1 MIIEVCPITELP
13 VKDFMDVGS
22 VYQYYI
28 DYENEEFQITL
39 GYSFN
44 NFCKTDYFIDNRHL
58 LAGSIL
64 TYQLLDGEEN
74 GIKKISLSHD
84 WKEKFSKISYPKTPK
99 EKLDNLLKTLYQ
111 YQNYDGEEV
120 DIYNQVQKR
129 AFWYKHFFKNDFE
142 CYYYFKLLQSQKFID
157 IDFAP
162 PSISE
167 IHEIPNDYQFTLKG
181 LNYYLEI
188 TESGRLSNKCF
199 VAMSFSK
206 EMRDTREAIREAIKN
221 TGYDTVLVDELHI
234 DSDTTIN
241 DKIIAEL
248 KSAKFCIAD
257 FTEQRG
263 GVYFESGFALG
274 QGKPVIYCCAEP
286 DFKDSHFDT
295 KHFAHILYK
304 EPSELKKALVNKINA
319 WIK

>member
-1 MIIEVCPITELP
+1 MKVCPITELP
-13 VKDFMDVGS
+13 TKDFIDAGD

-28 DYENEEFQITL
+28 EYENEEFQITI
-39 GYSFN
+39 GYTFKQFS
-44 NFCKTDYFIDNRHL
+44 KTDYFINNRHFF
-58 LAGSIL
+58 AGSIL
-64 TYQLLDGEEN
+64 TYQLLDEEKN
-74 GIKKISLSHD
+74 GIKKFSLGRN
-84 WKEKFSKISYPKTPK
+84 WKEKLAKINYPKTPK
-99 EKLDNLLKTLYQ
+99 DKLDNLLKTLYK
-111 YQNYDGEEV
+111 YQNYDGETV
-120 DIYNQVQKR
+120 DIYNQVQKP
-129 AFWYKHFFKNDFE
+129 AFWYKHFLKNDFE
-142 CYYYFKLLQSQKFID
+142 CYYYFKLLQSQEFID
-157 IDFAP
+157 IDYAP

-167 IHEIPNDYQFTLKG
+167 IHNIPNEYQFTLKG

-188 TESGRLSNKCF
+188 LESGRLSNKCF

-206 EMRDTREAIREAIKN
+206 EMVYIREAIREAIKN

-248 KSAKFCIAD
+248 KGAKFCIAD
-257 FTEQRG
+257 FTEQKG

-274 QGKPVIYCCAEP
+274 QGKPVIYCCAEA

-304 EPSELKKALVNKINA
+304 EPSELKEALINKINA